1 MKRAYL
7 SFGRLADFRAKF
19 GGKHPPEAGV
29 SDKPFFDIPT
39 DDQSAENHTKRAIDF
54 VKDIEIGDPLSGGD
68 FVARIKA
75 DLEDNEGHYR
85 LPFEIGVYDPIAKE
99 TILKKQW
106 EKPLGEGYRWYN
118 AGRVKLPEQGFFAY
132 FTRKWTVQVPVCL
145 PGMNGNEF
153 EVKALV
159 KFTGP
164 MFFPGSTAPNEIRI
178 ARLAYVEP

>member
-1 MKRAYL
+1 MR
-7 SFGRLADFRAKF
+7 
-19 GGKHPPEAGV
+19 
-29 SDKPFFDIPT
+29 
-39 DDQSAENHTKRAIDF
+39 
-54 VKDIEIGDPLSGGD
+54 
-68 FVARIKA
+68 
-75 DLEDNEGHYR
+75 R

-99 TILKKQW
+99 TILTKKW
-106 EKPLGEGYRWYN
+106 EKPLGEGYRWYS

-132 FTRKWTVQVPVCL
+132 FTRKWTVQVPACL

-164 MFFPGSTAPNEIRI
+164 MFFPGSTEPNEIRI